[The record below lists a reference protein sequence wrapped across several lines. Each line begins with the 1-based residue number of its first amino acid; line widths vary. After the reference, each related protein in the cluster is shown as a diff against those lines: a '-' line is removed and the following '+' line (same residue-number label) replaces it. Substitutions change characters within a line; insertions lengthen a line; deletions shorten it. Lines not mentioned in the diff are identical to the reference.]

1 VIHGF
6 LARLRG
12 RLCPRAAR
20 GINPWRLGERAAERH
35 LRRRGYRLL
44 GRNVRVPLGEADL
57 VFESPDRSSVVI
69 VEVKARVV
77 GPGEP
82 GGLPERALTRA
93 KARKLATLAR
103 DLARRH
109 GWTDRPVR
117 IDLVAVEFEPGRRE
131 PRAIRHHE
139 RVVDADGTRI

>member
-1 VIHGF
+1 MIPGF
-6 LARLRG
+6 LARIWRRLRA
-12 RLCPRAAR
+12 RPAA
-20 GINPWRLGERAAERH
+20 GASPWRLGERAAERH
-35 LRRRGYRLL
+35 LRRKGYRLL
-44 GRNVRVPLGEADL
+44 GRNIRVPLGEVDL
-57 VFESPDRSSVVI
+57 VFETPDRAAVVI

-77 GPGEP
+77 SPGEP
-82 GGLPERALTRA
+82 EGLPERALTRA

-117 IDLVAVEFEPGRRE
+117 IDLVAVEFEPGGRK